1 VTSGTD
7 ALILAIDAGTSFLK
21 AVAFDREGR
30 IVTRARAP
38 YLNRRPVPD
47 RVEQDPDSWIDLIVA
62 TVAELR
68 AGGLDL
74 TRVAGLALSARG
86 ANAIFLDAEGRVLAP
101 CWLDRRAAGAAAEL
115 ARTLGEDQDFQTR
128 ALASKTKYLQL
139 AYPDAF
145 ARLALPLFC
154 KDFLL
159 YRLTGAVATDPSS
172 VISATGWPKSI
183 WDAVGFPFEKLA
195 PILPH
200 TAIGGGLRAD
210 LAERLGLPPNLPVG
224 VGGHDG
230 ACANA
235 GAGAIRPGQVCLT
248 MGTQG
253 VVRAIAAADANA
265 RERRVSSYPFLP
277 GRWCCSGDLIKAS
290 STPTLVAALLDP
302 ERAGANG
309 ALHDYFTQ
317 AAANVPP
324 GGNGVIYLPFPGGQ
338 VSPELRL
345 DARAGFL
352 GMSAETTRADLY
364 RASLEGVACAFRS
377 VVERER
383 QVGLRLDDIRLTG
396 GGAENP
402 LWTQI
407 MADVLNDPLT
417 LVEPEE
423 GARGASMFLA
433 VGLGWFRTPE
443 DAADA
448 WVRPVRRIEPSANA
462 SAYEKIYRRF
472 RRLEDAVYL
481 AETAS

>member
-1 VTSGTD
+1 MTSGTVE
-7 ALILAIDAGTSFLK
+7 LILAIDAGTSFLK

-30 IVTRARAP
+30 IVARARVA
-38 YLNRRPVPD
+38 YQNDRPAPD
-47 RVEQDPDSWIDLIVA
+47 RVEQDPDSWIELIVSA
-62 TVAELR
+62 VAELR

-74 TRVAGLALSARG
+74 PRVAGLALSARG

-101 CWLDRRAAGAAAEL
+101 CWLDRRAASVSAEL
-115 ARTLGEDQDFQTR
+115 DRVLGEDLDFRTR
-128 ALASKTKYLQL
+128 SLASKTKYLKLTQP
-139 AYPDAF
+139 AAF

-159 YRLTGAVATDPSS
+159 YRLTGIVATDPSS
-172 VISATGWPKSI
+172 IISATGWPKPL
-183 WDAVGFPFEKLA
+183 WDAVDFPVERLA

-200 TAIGGGLRAD
+200 TAIAGGLRAE
-210 LAERLGLPPNLPVG
+210 LAARLGLPPDLPVG

-253 VVRAIAAADANA
+253 VVRAIAAADPNA
-265 RERRVSSYPFLP
+265 RKRRISSYPYLP

-290 STPTLVAALLDP
+290 STPTLVATLLDP
-302 ERAGANG
+302 LLANSNG
-309 ALHDYFTQ
+309 ALHQEFTR
-317 AAANVPP
+317 AAADVPP
-324 GGNGVIYLPFPGGQ
+324 GANGVTYLPFPGGQ
-338 VSPELRL
+338 VTPELRL
-345 DARAGFL
+345 DARAAFI
-352 GMSAETTRADLY
+352 GMSAETTRAELY

-383 QVGLRLDDIRLTG
+383 DVGLPLDDLRLTG
-396 GGAENP
+396 GGAENA

-407 MADVLNDPLT
+407 MADVLDHPLT

-423 GARGASMFLA
+423 GARGAAMFLA

-448 WVRPVRRIEPSANA
+448 WVRPVRVIEPSAHA
-462 SAYEKIYRRF
+462 GIYEKVYRRF
-472 RRLEDAVYL
+472 RRLEAAVYH
-481 AETAS
+481 AETTT